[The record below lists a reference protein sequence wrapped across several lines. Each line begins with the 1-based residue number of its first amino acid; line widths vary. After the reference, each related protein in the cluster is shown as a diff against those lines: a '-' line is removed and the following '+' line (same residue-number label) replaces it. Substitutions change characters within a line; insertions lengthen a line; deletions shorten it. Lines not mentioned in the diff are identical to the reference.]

1 MFFVTATVGGITYY
15 HYAAQDVEKNFKAGA
30 EDVLT
35 QLTDTLDLRLNAFEM
50 RVRGLVSNTTFMRT
64 MVNYLNKPDE
74 KNRVKALGEVA
85 SIFKGSGEWRIAGA
99 FLLYLHR

>member
-1 MFFVTATVGGITYY
+1 M
-15 HYAAQDVEKNFKAGA
+15 EKNFKAGA

-35 QLTDTLDLRLNAFEM
+35 QLTDTLDLRLNAVEM

-74 KNRVKALGEVA
+74 KIE
-85 SIFKGSGEWRIAGA
+85 
-99 FLLYLHR
+99 